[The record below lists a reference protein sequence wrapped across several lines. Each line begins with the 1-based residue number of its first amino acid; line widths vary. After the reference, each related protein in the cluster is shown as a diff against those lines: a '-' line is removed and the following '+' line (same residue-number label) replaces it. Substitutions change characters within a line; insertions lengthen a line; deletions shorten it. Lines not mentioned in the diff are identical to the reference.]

1 MDGLQI
7 KAEGGIAHAAVPNDW
22 HILA

>member
-1 MDGLQI
+1 MDGLQV
-7 KAEGGIAHAAVPNDW
+7 KAEGAIAHAAVPNDW

>member
-1 MDGLQI
+1 MNGLQI